1 MKRFQLRLY
10 VIGNSVLSKRAI
22 ANLELLCAQAEFD
35 RAYEIKVID
44 LLKHPQLAEEEKIL
58 ATPVLIRHFPE
69 PMRRIIG
76 DLSNLSDVLVGLD
89 LTESDH

>member
-10 VIGNSVLSKRAI
+10 IIGNNSLSQRAI
-22 ANLELLCAQAEFD
+22 ANLEQLCAQPQFD
-35 RAYEIKVID
+35 STYEVRVID
-44 LLKHPQLAEEEKIL
+44 LLEHPQLAEEEKIL

-76 DLSNLSDVLVGLD
+76 DLSNTTDVLVGLD
-89 LTESDH
+89 LTATLV